1 MKGRINLASAARKA
15 SAKGRLSR
23 ARVGARSMGGE
34 GGGER
39 GEREER
45 GTAHKGTRK
54 HNKHAGTTTQN
65 NTDLEAACMHGRGRR
80 RTFVGRSPVGG
91 LEVYLQNGR
100 PLYKGNRRQ

>member
-39 GEREER
+39 REGGE
-45 GTAHKGTRK
+45 GTARKGTRK
-54 HNKHAGTTTQN
+54 HNRHADTTTQN
-65 NTDLEAACMHGRGRR
+65 NTDFEAACMHGRGRR

-91 LEVYLQNGR
+91 LEEYLQNGR